1 MSGNGKDVVDVPA
14 GGGPSMRKRSAKQ
27 EFIPGTEPVK
37 IVAVHRAIE
46 SYVEARDNR
55 MGLTKIEV
63 EKKAHLLTV
72 MHNAGIV
79 DYAVDGHEAHIEVD
93 EQLKA
98 KIRSDEDEPEVE
110 VHELRAPRRRK
121 ARGKDASAGTD

>member
-1 MSGNGKDVVDVPA
+1 
-14 GGGPSMRKRSAKQ
+14 MRKRSAKQ